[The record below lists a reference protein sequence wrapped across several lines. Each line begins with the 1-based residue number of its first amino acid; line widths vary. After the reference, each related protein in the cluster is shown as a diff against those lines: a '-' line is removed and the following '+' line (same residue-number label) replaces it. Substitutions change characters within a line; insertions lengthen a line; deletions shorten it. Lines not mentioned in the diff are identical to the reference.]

1 MAWAIHFH
9 PEVAEW
15 LRGLGLR
22 DLHRVTAAIDAL
34 TAVGPG
40 LGRPL
45 VGYIRTSRHSAMKE
59 LRPPG
64 THFRVLFAFDEE
76 RQAAM
81 LVAGD
86 KQHRWAQWYRDMA
99 PLADERFDEHLTNKR
114 SQGNNQGRQDR

>member
-76 RQAAM
+76 RQA
-81 LVAGD
+81 GD
-86 KQHRWAQWYRDMA
+86 VGGRGQAA
-99 PLADERFDEHLTNKR
+99 PMGTVVPGHGSSR
-114 SQGNNQGRQDR
+114 G